1 MSKQLIVPAGV
12 DATLF
17 RVAPLLMMS
26 PALMSLAVIPWSRSL
41 AARNIN
47 VGLLMIFAFGSINV
61 MAIMLGGWASRN
73 KYAIISAAR
82 VVSQNVAYEIP
93 MLLVVITMIMVTGTM
108 NLSEIVT
115 QQAGGFW
122 HWNIFRVW
130 INPLMPV
137 TFLIFFT
144 CMLAETNRAPFDMA
158 EAESELVAGAY
169 TEYSGMGFGVF
180 FMAEYANI
188 LLGCALATVL
198 FLGGWQSPFGTC
210 WRVAEPPRHPDWVFW
225 FFLKMYFLVFSVVWI
240 RWTFPRTQFYG
251 LLNLSWKIL
260 IPVSLVTLI
269 LSSAMIK
276 LFHSMKNSLKEIAT
290 GFNSLITGMRITI
303 GQFFKPT
310 VTVQYP
316 HESLKMPERFRGH
329 IELVRDPDDRE
340 SHLFRLQAVRARL
353 PERLHHRRR
362 RQAGRRQEEV
372 RYPIHPRL
380 HQVQPLRLLCRS
392 LPRRRD
398 PLLARVQPGQHEQ
411 RGLHHGPLQAPGR

>member
-1 MSKQLIVPAGV
+1 MIHWLWNLITSLWPEPLRLVLFLVGILSFVGLNAAYLVWVERKGAARFQRRPGPTEVGWAGLLQPIADAAKLMSKQLIVPAGV
-12 DATLF
+12 DTTLF
-17 RVAPLLMMS
+17 RIAPLLMMS
-26 PALMSLAVIPWSRSL
+26 PALMSLAVIPWSRNL
-41 AARNIN
+41 AACNLN

-61 MAIMLGGWASRN
+61 MAIMLGGWSSRN

-115 QQAGGFW
+115 QQVGAFW

-188 LLGCALATVL
+188 LLGCSLATVL
-198 FLGGWQSPFGTC
+198 FLGGWQSPFGHLLGGSDSLIGVLLGAC
-210 WRVAEPPRHPDWVFW
+210 WFCV
-225 FFLKMYFLVFSVVWI
+225 KMYFLVFSVVWI

-260 IPVSLVTLI
+260 IPISLITLI

-276 LFHSMKNSLKEIAT
+276 LFH
-290 GFNSLITGMRITI
+290 
-303 GQFFKPT
+303 Q
-310 VTVQYP
+310 
-316 HESLKMPERFRGH
+316 
-329 IELVRDPDDRE
+329 
-340 SHLFRLQAVRARL
+340 
-353 PERLHHRRR
+353 
-362 RQAGRRQEEV
+362 
-372 RYPIHPRL
+372 
-380 HQVQPLRLLCRS
+380 
-392 LPRRRD
+392 
-398 PLLARVQPGQHEQ
+398 
-411 RGLHHGPLQAPGR
+411 